1 MKYKK
6 IKLKEVCTVNQGLQ
20 IPISKRFKEAG
31 NNRYFYITIQFLKG
45 NSENYYIENPK
56 KSVICNKEDILVVRT
71 GSTGVVLTGVEG
83 CFHNNFFKVV
93 PKNNIF
99 NKYLYYSLNN
109 KEMYEKMLNA
119 ASGTTIPDL
128 KHSSFYEL
136 EIPLPEYCEQVKIA
150 KILNIIDK
158 KIELNTH
165 TNNNLPG
172 VEFDVKLEENSKVV
186 CHIICIFDDYDED
199 SICKIQSKIEEVK
212 KLEDEEDYYTLNEFE
227 TILYNIGVSVLLIAH
242 QKSDLDIKN
251 SSQNHHSLSEA
262 VENPR
267 EWIKTGFINALE
279 YQKPR
284 VQGMIKN
291 NLREMKSKFAT
302 ITGSDCHVWSAYPNK
317 DDKIK
322 EEKEYLTT
330 IKCLPTFKGLVLSLT
345 SPDTRFE
352 RNDEGNNSNYINEI
366 KLGDKSYE
374 LSTGINAIIGE
385 NGAGK
390 SYILGKLNG
399 EEDRK
404 YKKINDINKVKI
416 SKVGSPSITKISQG
430 EIIEKV
436 KSGNL
441 LDNDSEFYD
450 EISTINEFKTNITS
464 FVSNLKKYVEERIKK
479 RENQDKVNSLKI
491 QIKEFKEIK
500 NYYISLNT
508 DVETIENNPKD
519 RYTEINNIYTK
530 LYNEYKSNSNFYTE
544 EKEIAINKILT
555 SLQDLRKIIAK
566 ERDEISQKNK
576 TINVIIGV
584 FNEINTKI
592 KADRTSQENE
602 NEDMITEIRDFALKI
617 KNYIINKDKE
627 MEFPNFPKAI
637 EGTSVKA
644 KYGFRF
650 IKEAKYNNANLEKNL
665 YKDLFVQNYQS
676 KEKIMNINNK
686 DEFAN
691 AVKGSST
698 YEMVENS
705 LNSNVQKFI
714 AEYTREETSIKDENG
729 TDEIGTT
736 PGEIALTYYKLQ
748 LSKEIDGDVILID
761 QPEDDISMK
770 RIENYMIDY
779 FNSVRDKKQV
789 IFVTHNPLL
798 VVNLDVDNVIDITK
812 DRKNVLS
819 IKAGCLE
826 DDDLLEV
833 VSESL
838 DGGKEA
844 VERRLKVYGTN

>member
-1 MKYKK
+1 MLNRNIKVDLHIHSKTSEYKEADGYVDESNIENIDVLLSKLQENNINLISITDHNSFDYALYKK
-6 IKLKEVCTVNQGLQ
+6 IKEL
-20 IPISKRFKEAG
+20 I
-31 NNRYFYITIQFLKG
+31 
-45 NSENYYIENPK
+45 
-56 KSVICNKEDILVVRT
+56 NKEPYKDI
-71 GSTGVVLTGVEG
+71 
-83 CFHNNFFKVV
+83 
-93 PKNNIF
+93 
-99 NKYLYYSLNN
+99 
-109 KEMYEKMLNA
+109 
-119 ASGTTIPDL
+119 
-128 KHSSFYEL
+128 
-136 EIPLPEYCEQVKIA
+136 
-150 KILNIIDK
+150 
-158 KIELNTH
+158 
-165 TNNNLPG
+165 NNNLPG
-172 VEFDVKLEENSKVV
+172 VEFDVKLEENSKVA
-186 CHIICIFDDYDED
+186 CHIICIFDDSNED
-199 SICKIQSKIEEVK
+199 SICRLQSKIEEVK
-212 KLEDEEDYYTLNEFE
+212 KLEDKEDYYTLNEFE

-251 SSQNHHSLSEA
+251 SSKNHHSLSEA

-317 DDKIK
+317 DEKIK
-322 EEKEYLTT
+322 EKKEYITT

-345 SPDTRFE
+345 SPETRFE
-352 RNDEGNNSNYINEI
+352 RTDEGNSSNYINEI
-366 KLGDKSYE
+366 KLEDKSYE

-390 SYILGKLNG
+390 SYVLGKLNA

-404 YKKINDINKVKI
+404 YKKINDINNIKI
-416 SKVGSPSITKISQG
+416 SKVGNPTITKISQG

-450 EISTINEFKTNITS
+450 EISTINEFKTNIIS

-479 RENQDKVNSLKI
+479 REEQDKINSLKI
-491 QIKEFKEIK
+491 KEFREIK

-519 RYTEINNIYTK
+519 RYTEINDIYTK
-530 LYNEYKSNSNFYTE
+530 LYNEYKSNVNFYTG
-544 EKEIAINKILT
+544 EKANAINKILT
-555 SLQDLRKIIAK
+555 SLQDLRKLIAK
-566 ERDEISQKNK
+566 ERDEINQKNK
-576 TINVIIGV
+576 AINVVIGV
-584 FNEINTKI
+584 FNDINTRI

-602 NEDMITEIRDFALKI
+602 NEDMITEIRDFTSKI
-617 KNYIINKDKE
+617 KNYLINKDKE
-627 MEFPNFPKAI
+627 TEFPNFPKAI
-637 EGTSVKA
+637 EGTSVKS

-650 IKEAKYNNANLEKNL
+650 IKEAKYNNANLEKIL
-665 YKDLFVQNYQS
+665 YKDLFVLNYQS

-686 DEFAN
+686 EEFAS
-691 AVKGSST
+691 AVKGSTT
-698 YEMVENS
+698 YEMIENS

-714 AEYTREETSIKDENG
+714 TEYTKEETSIKDENG

-748 LSKEIDGDVILID
+748 LSKEIDSDVILID

-798 VVNLDVDNVIDITK
+798 VVNLDVDNVINITK
-812 DRKNVLS
+812 DRKNILS
-819 IKAGCLE
+819 VKSGCLE
-826 DDDLLEV
+826 DKDLLEI

-844 VERRLKVYGTN
+844 VERRLKVYGTNRNRNS